1 MQMNELVN
9 SLAVLGKPYTIT
21 RSKLG
26 AITKV
31 YTDQYLCDLPAV
43 KELVQSIGEKLAL
56 INTTKNVDFSFL
68 ISFDDK
74 THHDGVLKDLQ
85 NASSVP
91 IGKKTDRVV
100 MRWSVE
106 HLIDGQSNELSVTVR
121 ISNPINPLV
130 FLQAALSKS
139 PGDIDNFEFEMGS
152 TCVTVD
158 GADQGYSDE
167 IFLKVENWIKARN
180 KPHAFLNI
188 HDFYIRKEWYVD
200 QLNYSLLPFLAISLA
215 STYFYS
221 QYPVNFLPAVPP
233 LIAAFFVL
241 RTLGSKLNQ
250 KMSAWA
256 RRAKHISLFQITN
269 GDIDYVTKL
278 DATSKNSFIKLFFS
292 GLISIT
298 LNVVAAVFCYKVLG
312 I

>member
-1 MQMNELVN
+1 MNELVS

-43 KELVQSIGEKLAL
+43 KELVHTIGEKLSA
-56 INTTKNVDFSFL
+56 IKATKNQEFSFL

-74 THHDGVLKDLQ
+74 THHDGVLSDLQ
-85 NASSVP
+85 NAGAVP
-91 IGKKTDRVV
+91 IGKRTDRVV
-100 MRWSVE
+100 MRWAVE
-106 HLIDGQSNELSVTVR
+106 HLIDGHSNELSITVR
-121 ISNPINPLV
+121 VSNPINPLV

-139 PGDIDNFEFEMGS
+139 PSDIDNFEFEMGS

-167 IFLKVENWIKARN
+167 IFLKVQNWIKARN

-188 HDFYIRKEWYVD
+188 HDFYIKKEWYMD
-200 QLNYSLLPFLAISLA
+200 QLNYSLLPFLAVSLA
-215 STYFYS
+215 SGYFYS
-221 QYPVNFLPAVPP
+221 KYPDTFLPALPP
-233 LIAAFFVL
+233 MLAGFFVL
-241 RTLGSKLNQ
+241 RTLGSRLNQ
-250 KMSAWA
+250 KMAAWA

-269 GDIDYVTKL
+269 GDVDFLTKL
-278 DATSKNSFIKLFFS
+278 DATSKNSVIKLSLS
-292 GLISIT
+292 GLVSIA
-298 LNVVAAVFCYKVLG
+298 LNVIAAVFCYKVLG

>member
-1 MQMNELVN
+1 MNELVS
-9 SLAVLGKPYTIT
+9 SLAVFGKPYTIT

-43 KELVQSIGEKLAL
+43 KELVHTIGEKLAA
-56 INTTKNVDFSFL
+56 INTANNVEFSFL

-74 THHDGVLKDLQ
+74 THRDGVLKDLQ
-85 NASSVP
+85 NTGSIP

-100 MRWSVE
+100 MRWSIE
-106 HLIDGQSNELSVTVR
+106 HLIDNQTNELSITVR

-139 PGDIDNFEFEMGS
+139 PNDIDNFEFEMGS

-158 GADQGYSDE
+158 GADQGYSEE
-167 IFLKVENWIKARN
+167 IFLKVQNWIKARN

-188 HDFYIRKEWYVD
+188 HDFYLKKEWYVD
-200 QLNYSLLPFLAISLA
+200 QLNYSLLPFLAVSLA
-215 STYFYS
+215 SAYS
-221 QYPVNFLPAVPP
+221 YNNYPGVFLPALPP
-233 LIAAFFVL
+233 IIAAFFVL
-241 RTLGSKLNQ
+241 RTLGSRLNQ
-250 KMSAWA
+250 KMSNWA

-269 GDIDYVTKL
+269 GDVDYLTKL
-278 DATSKNSFIKLFFS
+278 DATSKNSVIKLGLS
-292 GLISIT
+292 GFISIA
-298 LNVVAAVFCYKVLG
+298 LNVIAAVFCYKVLG